1 MAWIDYVR
9 DETFPDPDNIL
20 QIHGVHPDVR
30 QAHLDLYLAL
40 MRRPGPLS
48 RVQRE
53 RIAVAI
59 SRVNHCKY

>member
-1 MAWIDYVR
+1 MAWIEYVR
-9 DETFPDPDNIL
+9 NLDFPDSDNIL
-20 QIHGVHPDVR
+20 QIHGVSPDAM

-53 RIAVAI
+53 RIAVAV
-59 SRVNHCKY
+59 SEANGCEY